1 MQFQLR
7 IAAGNGLAPAAKN
20 REKRRVRGVG
30 CTQGGGKYG
39 VGLWAPMSAG
49 RPASGL
55 PQPWYG
61 GLHCHLAPARLAT
74 SASER
79 GFHQYARRFKAA
91 QATNLEPGAEAPAL
105 AAASLAS
112 SYAPRAAEEGVGGS
126 RRAYCGLV
134 RFGGEPRRRGRSSIE
149 ETGGRGSDGRAA
161 LVRRY
166 SGGSKELP
174 ACCKRGRRMGV
185 KG

>member
-1 MQFQLR
+1 MDWR
-7 IAAGNGLAPAAKN
+7 RRRTARSRRCAAPAARKAAGS
-20 REKRRVRGVG
+20 RESGFGRRCPREGRQRRVER
-30 CTQGGGKYG
+30 
-39 VGLWAPMSAG
+39 
-49 RPASGL
+49 L
-55 PQPWYG
+55 PQPSYG

-149 ETGGRGSDGRAA
+149 EIGGRGTDGR
-161 LVRRY
+161 
-166 SGGSKELP
+166 GG
-174 ACCKRGRRMGV
+174 V
-185 KG
+185 I